1 MKLIT
6 KISRYFF
13 FSSILIFIVISAALY
28 FAIEYSINEE
38 TDEQLDSISK
48 RTYRLLRSGEVK
60 SLPPFIE
67 ISIVDQ
73 TNNAREFKDVQ
84 IYTIKDEEAEPFRQ
98 LTSFINVNGTNYK
111 VISRISLLEKGNL
124 FLSIL
129 ITTTASI
136 FLFLLILFFTNRK
149 VSKKVLKDFF
159 DTLKKL
165 ETFSIKNED
174 RLKLSKS
181 TIEEFEQL
189 NRKLLFLSEKASSEY
204 RSLKEFSEEMNHEI
218 QTPITVVKSKLELM
232 LQTSDLSEE
241 NLSLL
246 NIALK
251 NLSKLERINR
261 SILLLNKLEH
271 KDLFEN
277 SDINISEE
285 IKNIFTTYGD
295 FIESKDLSVS
305 LSLNEDMSLNANQSL
320 INILLSN
327 LVSNAIKHNARDGVI
342 NIDLK
347 NDELIISN
355 SGQKPKVNTEKY
367 FERFYKESGSTESV
381 GLGLTIAKKICD
393 LYDIEIRNKFSEGSY
408 RVILRFPL

>member
-241 NLSLL
+241 NISLL
-246 NIALK
+246 NTALK

>member
-13 FSSILIFIVISAALY
+13 SNSILIFIVISAVLY
-28 FAIEYSINEE
+28 FVIEYSINEE

-48 RTYRLLRSGEVK
+48 RTYQLLKSGEVK

-67 ISIVDQ
+67 ISIVEHSD
-73 TNNAREFKDVQ
+73 TIREFKNVQ
-84 IYTIKDEEAEPFRQ
+84 IYVIKDEGEEPFRQ
-98 LTSFINVNGTNYK
+98 LTSFININGTNYK
-111 VISRISLLEKGNL
+111 VIARISLLEKGNL
-124 FLSIL
+124 LLSLL
-129 ITTTASI
+129 IAMMASI
-136 FLFLLILFFTNRK
+136 FLLLLILFFINRK
-149 VSKKVLKDFF
+149 VSKKLLKDFF

-165 ETFSIKNED
+165 ETFSIKSGD
-174 RLKLSKS
+174 QLKVNKS

-218 QTPITVVKSKLELM
+218 QTPIAVVKSKLELM

-241 NLSLL
+241 NISLL
-246 NIALK
+246 NTALK

-277 SDINISEE
+277 SDINLSEE
-285 IKNIFTTYGD
+285 IKNIITTYDD
-295 FIESKDLSVS
+295 FIESKNLSVS
-305 LSLNEDMSLNANQSL
+305 LSLNEDFSLNANQSL

-327 LVSNAIKHNARDGVI
+327 LVSNAIKHNVRNGVI
-342 NIDLK
+342 KIDLK
-347 NDELIISN
+347 NNELIISN

-393 LYDIEIRNKFSEGSY
+393 LYDMEIRNEFSEGFH
-408 RVILRFPL
+408 RFILRFPL

>member
-13 FSSILIFIVISAALY
+13 FNSILIFIVISAVLY
-28 FAIEYSINEE
+28 FVIEYSITDE
-38 TDEQLDSISK
+38 TDEQLNNIST
-48 RTYRLLRSGEVK
+48 RTIQLLHNGKAVSF
-60 SLPPFIE
+60 PPFIE

-73 TNNAREFKDVQ
+73 NNNEREFKNVR
-84 IYTIKDEEAEPFRQ
+84 IITIKDEEAEPFRQ
-98 LTSFINVNGTNYK
+98 LTLFVNVNGTNYK
-111 VISRISLLEKGNL
+111 VISRISLLEKGDL
-124 FLSIL
+124 LLSVSIAT
-129 ITTTASI
+129 ITSI
-136 FLFLLILFFTNRK
+136 FLFLLILFFTNK
-149 VSKKVLKDFF
+149 TLSKKILKDFF
-159 DTLKKL
+159 DTLKQL
-165 ETFSIKNED
+165 ETFSIKSGD
-174 RLKLSKS
+174 QLKVNKS

-218 QTPITVVKSKLELM
+218 QTPIAVVKSKLELM

-241 NLSLL
+241 NISLL
-246 NIALK
+246 NTALK

-277 SDINISEE
+277 SDINLSEE
-285 IKNIFTTYGD
+285 IKNIITTYGD
-295 FIESKDLSVS
+295 FIESKNLSVS
-305 LSLNEDMSLNANQSL
+305 LSLNEDISLNANQSL

-342 NIDLK
+342 KIDLK
-347 NDELIISN
+347 SNELLISN
-355 SGQKPKVNTEKY
+355 SGQQPKGSTEK
-367 FERFYKESGSTESV
+367 FFKRFYKESKFPDSV

-393 LYDIEIRNKFSEGSY
+393 LYDIEIRNEFSEGFHG
-408 RVILRFPL
+408 VILRFTL